1 MAKTQNFTQRNF
13 FSLDGTLINLNAF
26 EGGTVSGDV
35 IKDSPG
41 PDLVIRKHLGAVT
54 YEDFVFE
61 TGLNDKIVELIKK
74 TWNGE
79 NLGLPA
85 SFITTDANFKVV
97 YEDIFTD
104 WVLTE
109 TIIPRCDAAS
119 KETAFFRLRIKPAL
133 IRNQKVDGRVIHQQ
147 VGLKQKAM
155 LKSNFKFELGS
166 LPCSRV
172 ATIDSLSVKV
182 NVSSDSVGSNRPV
195 NKTANSID
203 FSNIFLTIS
212 AADLKPWLEWHKQF
226 IIDGNNSQSDELS
239 GRLVFLAPDLHDEL
253 LAIRLQGVG
262 IFSLQ
267 RVMEAADKI
276 SRFRVGLYCQRME
289 LEN

>member
-1 MAKTQNFTQRNF
+1 MAKAQSFIGRNF
-13 FSLDGTLINLNAF
+13 FSFNGELINLHAF
-26 EGGTVSGDV
+26 EGGMVSGEV

-41 PDLVIRKHLGAVT
+41 PDLIIRKHLGAVT

-61 TGLNDKIVELIKK
+61 TGLSDKIIELIKK
-74 TWNGE
+74 SWTGE
-79 NLGLPA
+79 NLQLPC
-85 SFITTDANFKVV
+85 SFITADANFKVD
-97 YEDIFTD
+97 YEDSIPD
-104 WVLTE
+104 WLLTE
-109 TIIPRCDAAS
+109 TIIPPCDAAS
-119 KETAFFRLRIKPAL
+119 KEPAFFRLRIKPAL
-133 IRNQKVDGRVIHQQ
+133 IRNQKGDGRLIRQQ
-147 VGLKQKAM
+147 VGLRQKAM

-166 LPCSRV
+166 LPCSRI

-182 NVSSDSVGSNRPV
+182 NVSNELPGSNRV
-195 NKTANSID
+195 NMTANSID
-203 FSNIFLTIS
+203 FPNIFLTIS
-212 AADLKPWLEWHKQF
+212 AADLKPWLDWHKQF

-267 RVMEAADKI
+267 RVMEAADRI
-276 SRFRVGLYCQRME
+276 SRFRVGLYCERME